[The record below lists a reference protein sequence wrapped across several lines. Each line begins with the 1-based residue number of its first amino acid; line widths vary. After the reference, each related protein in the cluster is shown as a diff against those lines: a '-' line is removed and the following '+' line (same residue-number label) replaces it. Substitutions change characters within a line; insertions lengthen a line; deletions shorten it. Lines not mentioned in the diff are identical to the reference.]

1 MFQPGDL
8 ILYGGTGVCRVTGI
22 TVLPPSNGQYYVMTP
37 VFAAI
42 TETIYVSVKSKA
54 PMRPLLSPSAARAC
68 LEEFAALPAET
79 AAHRDPRQTAAHYQ
93 DILKSGDC
101 RKGLSLLKG
110 LYMKSAAEAHTG
122 RRTSQTD
129 QRFIKEAEYL
139 VLGELAAVLGQSP
152 EEIRESL
159 KNAISISV

>member
-22 TVLPPSNGQYYVMTP
+22 TVLPPSNGQYYVMAP
-37 VFAAI
+37 VFAPIA
-42 TETIYVSVKSKA
+42 ETIYVSVRSKA
-54 PMRPLLSPSAARAC
+54 PMRPLLSLPEAHAC
-68 LEEFAALPAET
+68 LEDFDTLPSVT
-79 AAHRDPRQTAAHYQ
+79 AVHRDPRQTAAHYQ

-122 RRTSQTD
+122 RR
-129 QRFIKEAEYL
+129 QRKT
-139 VLGELAAVLGQSP
+139 
-152 EEIRESL
+152 R
-159 KNAISISV
+159 